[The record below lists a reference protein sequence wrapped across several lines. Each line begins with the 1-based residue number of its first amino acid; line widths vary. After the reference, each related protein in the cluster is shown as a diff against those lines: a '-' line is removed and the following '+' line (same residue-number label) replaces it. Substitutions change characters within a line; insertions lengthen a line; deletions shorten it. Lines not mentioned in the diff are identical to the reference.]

1 VTLWNAGPSSGSV
14 FADAW
19 QLSRTF
25 WTQTLTAWAQHFVIV
40 LLYAAPPA
48 TYRAW
53 VILREKSVPAWWLP
67 ALEALIAVW
76 RFLMIALAIWIVLT
90 PAELATLRAAVTSN
104 DQFQDILYHLR
115 QAVGGQTW
123 LLAWEIV
130 FFLLA
135 FLFIAWLLSL
145 MARLWVQGTDLD
157 RERKIIQCKALS
169 AAARN
174 LLLVPVAM
182 IYVVVAI
189 RFALR

>member
-90 PAELATLRAAVTSN
+90 PASFRTSS
-104 DQFQDILYHLR
+104 
-115 QAVGGQTW
+115 T
-123 LLAWEIV
+123 
-130 FFLLA
+130 
-135 FLFIAWLLSL
+135 
-145 MARLWVQGTDLD
+145 T
-157 RERKIIQCKALS
+157 
-169 AAARN
+169 
-174 LLLVPVAM
+174 
-182 IYVVVAI
+182 
-189 RFALR
+189 